1 MEMSRRSP
9 LLMVFLRHAGCPF
22 CREALA
28 DIACQRRRIEAT
40 GTQIVLVHMG
50 TDQDAHEFFYRFEL
64 SDWPRVSD
72 SIRTLYR
79 AFGLGRG
86 GLWQAFG
93 PGLLWRGFQAA
104 ILRQNGMG
112 WPVDDIFQLAS
123 IFLIFHGQVLRSF
136 VHQSAADRPN
146 YAKLVELDGLNTD
159 STVAS

>member
-1 MEMSRRSP
+1 
-9 LLMVFLRHAGCPF
+9 
-22 CREALA
+22 
-28 DIACQRRRIEAT
+28 
-40 GTQIVLVHMG
+40 MG